1 MMGGWFLSTSL
12 GGKFSGMLASTWD
25 TFENKATYFYIL
37 TGLCVLAA
45 IGMYIM
51 AKWLRAIIA
60 ERTGS
65 I

>member
-1 MMGGWFLSTSL
+1 MSTSL
-12 GGKFSGMLASTWD
+12 GGKFAGMFASTWD
-25 TFENKATYFYIL
+25 KFENKATYFYIL
-37 TGLCVLAA
+37 TALCIVAA

-51 AKWLRAIIA
+51 AKWLKKIVV